1 MTDIAPTAPFWRT
14 TPLHKMTPE
23 QWESLC
29 DGCAKCCLVKLIDS
43 ETEALSF
50 TNVACHLLD
59 TQSCR
64 CQDYQNRQIRVP
76 DCVRLTPDTLDSL
89 DWMPSTCAYRLV
101 RDGQDLPQWHP
112 HTSAAAQA
120 RAARVRPQ
128 QLTRPPP
135 HRAPPEAPC
144 AASEV
149 LPENS

>member
-89 DWMPSTCAYRLV
+89 DWMPSTCTYRLV

-112 HTSAAAQA
+112 LVSGDPNSVRDAGISAHG
-120 RAARVRPQ
+120 RIVS
-128 QLTRPPP
+128 
-135 HRAPPEAPC
+135 EAGVED
-144 AASEV
+144 ADLEAHIV
-149 LPENS
+149 TWAG